1 MRNSQFGKPHD
12 WFDEE
17 KGRGI
22 AALSFWVYQAND
34 LLPSGAFPTYDIQIF
49 YPANKMESAL
59 AELFAAALN

>member
-1 MRNSQFGKPHD
+1 MRNSSFGKPHA

-22 AALSFWVYQAND
+22 VTLSFWVYQTND
-34 LLPSGAFPTYDIQIF
+34 LLPSGAFPTTHIQIF